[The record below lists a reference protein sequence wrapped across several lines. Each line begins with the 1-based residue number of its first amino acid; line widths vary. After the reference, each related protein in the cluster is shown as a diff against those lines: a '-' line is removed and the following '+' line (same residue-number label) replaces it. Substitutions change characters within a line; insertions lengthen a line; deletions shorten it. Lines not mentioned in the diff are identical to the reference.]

1 MTPRWD
7 WQVVAEVMPHLL
19 RGLVVTLEAVAG
31 GTAIALTLGLVWALL
46 RRSRRRLV
54 SAPVGLVVELVR
66 STPLLVQLYFFY
78 YSILPALGLSGQPLL
93 TGIVAL
99 GVHYSTYTS
108 EVYRSGI
115 EGIGRGQWEAAWALG
130 LTRTQAYRHVI
141 LPQAIPPVIPVLGN
155 YVIAMFKDSPLL
167 AAIAVV
173 EVLTR
178 ALAFGSEHF
187 RYLEPLTM
195 VGVLYLVLSLVASRA
210 TGWLEARFGIEKG

>member
-1 MTPRWD
+1 MSARWD
-7 WQVVAEVMPHLL
+7 WGVVAQVLPHLIE
-19 RGLVVTLEAVAG
+19 GLVVTLQAVAG
-31 GTAIALTLGLVWALL
+31 GTAIALVLGMVWALL
-46 RRSRRRLV
+46 RRSSRRWLT
-54 SAPVGLVVELVR
+54 APVGLLVELVR

-78 YSILPALGLSGQPLL
+78 YSVLPALGLAGQPLV
-93 TGIVAL
+93 TGVVAL

-115 EGIGRGQWEAAWALG
+115 DGIARGQWEAAWALG
-130 LTRTQAYRHVI
+130 LTRWQAYRHVI
-141 LPQAIPPVIPVLGN
+141 LPQAVPPVIPVLGN

-178 ALAFGSEHF
+178 ALSFGAEHF

-195 VGVLYLVLSLVASRA
+195 VGVLYLVMSSLSGRA
-210 TGWLEARFGIEKG
+210 TRWLELRYAVTKE

>member
-1 MTPRWD
+1 MTARWD
-7 WQVVAEVMPHLL
+7 WSVVAQVMPHLL

-31 GTAIALTLGLVWALL
+31 GTAIALLLGLVWALL
-46 RRSRRRLV
+46 RRSDRRALRM
-54 SAPVGLVVELVR
+54 PIGFVVELVR

-78 YSILPALGLSGQPLL
+78 YAILPALGLAGEPLL
-93 TGIVAL
+93 TGVVAL

-115 EGIGRGQWEAAWALG
+115 DGIPRGQWEAAWAVG
-130 LTRTQAYRHVI
+130 LTRRQTYQHVI

-178 ALAFGSEHF
+178 ALSFGSEHF
-187 RYLEPLTM
+187 RYLEPLTL
-195 VGVLYLVLSLVASRA
+195 VGILYLVLSVLSGMGTR
-210 TGWLEARFGIEKG
+210 WLELRFKVVRE